1 MNPIDYL
8 VGQGFRVTSDPT
20 RYRSGIWGKRDYT
33 VDGYN
38 YDTYCGG
45 YHRAYDLA
53 KAHLAPVPAV
63 CSGEVAPGTARHGN
77 FGGTV
82 VIANKALGIQ
92 VIYGHLDR
100 NLKVRVGQTVR
111 QGDTVGLQSN
121 TNYDNVQMASHLHI
135 QFQNY
140 GYIAGERAFVC
151 TGINPL
157 KINVSEAVHLDTWLW
172 HGHFTADSRIRFRDH
187 PSKQAAARGII
198 TPGTKVRLTGSMSMK
213 GSGGYASRQAG
224 NKDASQSGKSRRG
237 PPSAVRTPSA
247 ASGGRPEGSIHR
259 GAKKNRVEVMDFNP
273 VSCSRAAARCGA
285 RILFPGRACRAAG

>member
-135 QFQNY
+135 QFQKY

-172 HGHFTADSRIRFRDH
+172 HGHFTADSRIRLRDH

-198 TPGTKVRLTGSMSMK
+198 TPGTKVRFDRLYVNEGLWWIRITTGGK
-213 GSGGYASRQAG
+213 QRCIAVGEKQTGVTFRRANTLGRLWGKAGGLDTSR
-224 NKDASQSGKSRRG
+224 GKEKQG
-237 PPSAVRTPSA
+237 
-247 ASGGRPEGSIHR
+247 
-259 GAKKNRVEVMDFNP
+259 
-273 VSCSRAAARCGA
+273 
-285 RILFPGRACRAAG
+285 